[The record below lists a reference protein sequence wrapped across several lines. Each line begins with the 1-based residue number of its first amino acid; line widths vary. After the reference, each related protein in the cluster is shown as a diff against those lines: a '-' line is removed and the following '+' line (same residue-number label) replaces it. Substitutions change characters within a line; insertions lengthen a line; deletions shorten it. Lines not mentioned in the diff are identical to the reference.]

1 MTDRLRPRVVSSSP
15 APPRCPNDLDLALFA
30 EGRLDAVARQAMVT
44 HLADCDDCREI
55 LATVAAAL
63 PDAGE
68 DVGPQPAPPPPP
80 PARWR
85 GGAAA
90 AALALAAMAVIG
102 VRLAMPPAADPA
114 GPASNAAWS
123 ELVDAIGPTR
133 TVEARLSGLSAHRP
147 LAAPTRA
154 EAADASFALQALAG
168 RLAEAANA
176 PGADVATQ
184 RDRRHAAGVA
194 ALVAGRPG
202 DAVAL
207 LDGALADAPQPRVRA
222 AILADLSAAH
232 AELGELA
239 ARNHWSTSLRAAD
252 DALALD
258 ATSAAARF
266 NRALALEHL
275 GRTADAVAAW
285 RVVAADASQSEAWR
299 DEAASH
305 LKLLAVP

>member
-15 APPRCPNDLDLALFA
+15 APSRCPNDLDLALFA
-30 EGRLDAVARQAMVT
+30 EGRLDAAARQDLVA

-55 LATVAAAL
+55 LATVAAAM
-63 PDAGE
+63 PDAVQ
-68 DVGPQPAPPPPP
+68 DVAPQPAPPLPSPT
-80 PARWR
+80 RWR
-85 GGAAA
+85 ARAVA

-102 VRLAMPPAADPA
+102 VRLAMPPAASPD
-114 GPASNAAWS
+114 GRASNAAWS
-123 ELVDAIGPTR
+123 DIAEAIGPTR

-147 LAAPTRA
+147 LASPTRA
-154 EAADASFALQALAG
+154 PSADASFALQALAA
-168 RLAEAANA
+168 RLSEAVNP
-176 PGADVATQ
+176 PGADVAAQ
-184 RDRRHAAGVA
+184 RDRRHVAGVA

-202 DAVAL
+202 EAVL
-207 LDGALADAPQPRVRA
+207 LLEDALADAPEARVRA

-258 ATSAAARF
+258 AASATARF

-275 GRTADAVAAW
+275 GRAAEAVAAW
-285 RVVAADASQSEAWR
+285 QVVAGDTSQSEAWR
-299 DEAASH
+299 EEAASH